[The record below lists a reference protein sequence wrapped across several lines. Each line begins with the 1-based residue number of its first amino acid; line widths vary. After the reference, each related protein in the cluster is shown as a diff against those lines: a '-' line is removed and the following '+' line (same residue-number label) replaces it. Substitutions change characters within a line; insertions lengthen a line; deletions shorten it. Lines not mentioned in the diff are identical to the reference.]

1 MIRILVSIFL
11 DKKYGGAD
19 RIRTG
24 DLLDAIQ
31 ALCQLSY
38 NPTVYKQ
45 DSTFSK
51 ENKPLHERNL

>member
-1 MIRILVSIFL
+1 MIDRFL
-11 DKKYGGAD
+11 DKKDGGAD

-45 DSTFSK
+45 DNTIPK
-51 ENKPLHERNL
+51 ENKPLS